1 MKTLFKLMHANISV
15 HQSSA
20 QFLYPINSKLCFHIL
35 LADPPEYNKMYAIP
49 GLTFIGAYGAA
60 AQTGLY
66 PEVHQAA
73 YLGAGL
79 CCIGALTG
87 LSSQS
92 TARVGQCVML
102 IHSL

>member
-1 MKTLFKLMHANISV
+1 
-15 HQSSA
+15 
-20 QFLYPINSKLCFHIL
+20 
-35 LADPPEYNKMYAIP
+35 MYAIP
-49 GLTFIGAYGAA
+49 GLTFIGAYAAA

-92 TARVGQCVML
+92 TARVGENLTITFIYHCDL
-102 IHSL
+102 TSINFHSYYLLL

>member
-1 MKTLFKLMHANISV
+1 
-15 HQSSA
+15 
-20 QFLYPINSKLCFHIL
+20 
-35 LADPPEYNKMYAIP
+35 MYGIP
-49 GLTFIGAYGAA
+49 GLAFIAAYGAA

-87 LSSQS
+87 LSSQA
-92 TARVGQCVML
+92 TARVGTYM
-102 IHSL
+102 